1 MIVHVSGENCGYSG
15 GESCAKIFLC
25 MVTTMGFLVAC
36 MKIYNGVRIEMAGG

>member
-1 MIVHVSGENCGYSG
+1 
-15 GESCAKIFLC
+15 